1 MTQDSLQADV
11 VVEATDNIG
20 IQSVVMDYSVDG
32 GTAQELVLQKDTAD
46 YYKAMLKLNN
56 LVDGDSVQYRIIA
69 TDISSNHN
77 QAILPNAGYY
87 TFYIDGFYGPVTNYY
102 NNFNSSRRDF
112 ISKDFTVNT
121 PTFFSNGALNSP
133 HPYPSPDKD
142 NTEFNFTAI
151 LKHPVI
157 LDDHANMSF
166 NEVVLVEPGES
177 GSVYGD
183 DNFWDYVIVEGS
195 KNGKVNWLPLIDG
208 YDSRADS
215 SWLSAFNSDLAGGNS
230 LADGEESE
238 FVNRQLKMTTN
249 GNFAAGDTIFIRF
262 RLFSDPYAHGW
273 GWIIDDLKIQ
283 DVQTNVS
290 LNTYS
295 SGELQV
301 YPNPVQDNLIVKGN
315 FKSMVGQLKI
325 SIYNTFGQVVQG
337 QDVAVNSKQLVH
349 QLEVGNLPNGL
360 YLVAFQFENGQVIT
374 RKFVKR

>member
-1 MTQDSLQADV
+1 